1 MIRTLP
7 ALLLTI
13 LLALAPAPAAAK
25 DPAGE
30 SDEARFVRLTRHL
43 EAQPLSDAD
52 KSIRTWLLTWASDH
66 PDLVVVVCD
75 ILGPIPVEQHPWNGY
90 LLTQS
95 VFGNAAF
102 QIEHPDRR
110 EDLVA
115 VQLAGIESAL
125 ATYGVLVAAQPD
137 QRIPYFDTLAD
148 HQRAGSLRG
157 HMAPLITKECSG

>member
-1 MIRTLP
+1 MTRILT
-7 ALLLTI
+7 ALLLS
-13 LLALAPAPAAAK
+13 LLLVPAAAPATAER
-25 DPAGE
+25 PAGE

-52 KSIRTWLLTWASDH
+52 KSIRSWLFTWANDH

-75 ILGPIPVEQHPWNGY
+75 ILGPVPVEQHPWSGY

-110 EDLVA
+110 EDLVS

-125 ATYGVLVAAQPD
+125 AAYDALVAAQPD
-137 QRIPYFDTLAD
+137 RRIPYFDALAG
-148 HQRAGSLRG
+148 HRQAGSLRG
-157 HMAPLITKECSG
+157 HMAPLITEKCSG